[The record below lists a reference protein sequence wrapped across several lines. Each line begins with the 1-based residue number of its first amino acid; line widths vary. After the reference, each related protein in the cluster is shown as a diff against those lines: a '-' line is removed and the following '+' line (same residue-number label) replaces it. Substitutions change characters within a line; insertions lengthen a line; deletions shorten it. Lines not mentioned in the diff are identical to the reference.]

1 MPNISVVITTYNRA
15 DYVSKA
21 IKSVLHQTYPDWE
34 LVIVDDGSTDETPKV
49 VSGYLTN
56 DGKVRYIRQANQG
69 LSAARNKGIAETH
82 GKYLAFL
89 DDDDWWV
96 PEKLET
102 QVAYMEAC
110 PNIGLSYTRLRIIR
124 ETDGRLDDSTVIPV
138 KMATTFEEIID
149 ESFIP
154 ASTVLIRRNCLENMD
169 WFKNDAVPQEDL
181 ELWLRF
187 SQKWRIEALDIP
199 LTIMKKDARAQLSQD
214 DVRNIKKN
222 IEIINA
228 IELSP
233 ENESF
238 KTLKVKHCARL
249 YYNLGRVYVEVKRY
263 GEAAMSFLKAL
274 TIYPLVGLMVRRP
287 EERGL
292 KLLGRIGKSY
302 LTVPACLVKGLLYGR
317 R

>member
-15 DYVSKA
+15 NYVSRA
-21 IKSVLHQTYPDWE
+21 IESVLRQTYPDWE

-49 VSGYLTN
+49 VSRYLTN
-56 DGKVRYIRQANQG
+56 DGKVRYIKQANQG

-102 QVAYMEAC
+102 QVTYMEAR
-110 PNIGLSYTRLRIIR
+110 PNVGLSYTRLRIIR
-124 ETDGRLDDSTVIPV
+124 ETNGKLDDSTVIPA

-149 ESFIP
+149 DSFIP
-154 ASTVLIRRNCLENMD
+154 ASTVLIRRNCLEHMD
-169 WFKNDAVPQEDL
+169 WFKIDAVPQEDL

-187 SQKWRIEALDIP
+187 SQKWKIDALDIP
-199 LTIMKKDARAQLSQD
+199 LTVMKKDARAQLSQD
-214 DVRNIKKN
+214 DIRGIKKN

-249 YYNLGRVYVEVKRY
+249 YYNLGRVYVEMEKY

-292 KLLGRIGKSY
+292 KLLGRIGKY
-302 LTVPACLVKGLLYGR
+302 Y
-317 R
+317 